1 MPRTFQDDSFF
12 RYIGI
17 GPKKPFIRSSRRHKT
32 RSTQM
37 SANSA
42 ATGRD
47 VKDAIKRICT
57 AYSVRN
63 NQLGYCQGFNFIVG
77 RLLQVM
83 TEEEAFWT
91 FTCII
96 ETMMPIDYYANMQ
109 GALVDQKIV
118 EALLLRTLPDL
129 HAHFEANFFK
139 LEMSC
144 L

>member
-12 RYIGI
+12 RYIGV
-17 GPKKPFIRSSRRHKT
+17 GPKKPVKRSSKRHRT
-32 RSTQM
+32 QSTQM
-37 SANSA
+37 SSNSA

-91 FTCII
+91 FTSII
-96 ETMMPIDYYANMQ
+96 ESMMPIDYYANMQ

-118 EALLLRTLPDL
+118 EALL
-129 HAHFEANFFK
+129 
-139 LEMSC
+139 
-144 L
+144 